1 MSSSDKLTTSVVID
15 WNELRRGGKMAR
27 SNEPLGRLE
36 FDVLGYIADH
46 APISV
51 REVATHFAET
61 SGQARTTVLTVMERL
76 RRKRYLT
83 RRKTGGAQ
91 HYSPTISKA
100 DLLHRLVA
108 DFVDGI
114 LGGNVSPFVAYLTRH
129 AKLSADENRKL
140 EQLLKDIEAREK
152 E

>member
-1 MSSSDKLTTSVVID
+1 
-15 WNELRRGGKMAR
+15 MAQ

-51 REVATHFAET
+51 GKVAAHFAET

-83 RRKTGGAQ
+83 RRKNGGVQ
-91 HYSPTISKA
+91 QYSPTIPKA

-114 LGGNVSPFVAYLTRH
+114 LGGSVSPFVAYLTRH
-129 AKLSADENRKL
+129 AKLSADEIRKL
-140 EQLLKDIEAREK
+140 EQVLKDIEVRERRSK
-152 E
+152 P